1 MTVDVNKIA
10 AEAVR
15 TANDIEA
22 VLQGRDTAASY
33 MALAMV
39 IGAAEAKAKEPDLH
53 GLMRIIAQQ
62 AFYTFLDARK
72 GARNG

>member
-39 IGAAEAKAKEPDLH
+39 IGAAEAKAEAPDLH
-53 GLMRIIAQQ
+53 GLMRIITQQ
-62 AFYTFLDARK
+62 AFYTFLDARRE
-72 GARNG
+72 ARNG